1 MVYPTL
7 IAFSLVGAAFAQ
19 NPADARAACPA
30 EEASKGGLPIMGF
43 GQTGLFGCG
52 APSSP
57 PGMSLQGMI
66 QTVLPVFG
74 MTGGGSGSGT
84 FKSNYAAAPGL
95 DLHTL
100 YTPQQNP
107 SNQKFPVI
115 VWGNGACAG
124 WGGWFSN
131 FLNEIA
137 SNGFFVRTSAGP
149 SQPLQY
155 SFSV

>member
-1 MVYPTL
+1 
-7 IAFSLVGAAFAQ
+7 
-19 NPADARAACPA
+19 
-30 EEASKGGLPIMGF
+30 MGF

-74 MTGGGSGSGT
+74 MTGGGSGSGP
-84 FKSNYAAAPGL
+84 FKSNYAASPGL
-95 DLHTL
+95 DAHTL

-107 SNQKFPVI
+107 SNQKIPVI

-137 SNGFFVRTSAGP
+137 SNGFYVCIVPAQGHIANTHFLCR
-149 SQPLQY
+149 L
-155 SFSV
+155 